1 MGDDLT
7 YEQLLAMLQGKYS
20 ESVAKGGVMNAV
32 GAKGLDTPAERDFLT
47 GFDSDNGVMD
57 VATNYKNAN
66 ATQSD
71 YDAKMSYIDKD
82 PALGGL
88 DRMQQLQMMGV
99 EAGFDTPAQLNS
111 FMTNPTAN
119 TTNLGLGSEMVSAAE
134 REKLAAIMGMGAH
147 PDKRASFMETGVLP
161 DGYLQ
166 KYGVGAKGL
175 DTPAERDYLENNN
188 FAGTGEANMDVDRA
202 SFNTNF
208 ENLTPEQKAKV
219 TEMMNGMTDNQKK
232 AFALGMTGKK
242 GASRLTGY
250 EVDNY
255 NRLAY

>member
-47 GFDSDNGVMD
+47 EGDSDNGVMD

-66 ATQSD
+66 ATQTD
-71 YDAKMSYIDKD
+71 YDTKMSYIDKD
-82 PALGGL
+82 PTLGGL
-88 DRMQQLQMMGV
+88 DRMQKLQMMGA
-99 EAGFDTPAQLNS
+99 ETANRTYDNDLIANLGIGERGLDTP
-111 FMTNPTAN
+111 
-119 TTNLGLGSEMVSAAE
+119 AE
-134 REKLAAIMGMGAH
+134 REKLAAIMGMSAH
-147 PDKRASFMETGVLP
+147 PDKMASFMETGVL
-161 DGYLQ
+161 DKGYLE

-175 DTPAERDYLENNN
+175 DTSAERNYLENNN

-208 ENLTPEQKAKV
+208 QNLTPEQKARV
-219 TEMMNGMTDNQKK
+219 TEMMAGMTDAQKK

>member
-7 YEQLLAMLQGKYS
+7 YEQLLEMLQGKYS

-66 ATQSD
+66 ATQAD
-71 YDAKMSYIDKD
+71 YDTKMSYIDKD

-88 DRMQQLQMMGV
+88 SAGMDTLQ
-99 EAGFDTPAQLNS
+99 
-111 FMTNPTAN
+111 
-119 TTNLGLGSEMVSAAE
+119 NLGIGERGLDTSAE
-134 REKLAAIMGMGAH
+134 REKLAAIMGMSAH
-147 PDKRASFMETGVLP
+147 PDKMSNFMETGVL
-161 DGYLQ
+161 DEGYLQ

-175 DTPAERDYLENNN
+175 DTPSERDFLQKYTGNDN
-188 FAGTGEANMDVDRA
+188 FAGTGEANMDVDRQ

-208 ENLTPEQKAKV
+208 ANLDDAQKARV
-219 TEMMNGMTDNQKK
+219 TEMMAGMTDAQKK

-250 EVDNY
+250 EVENY